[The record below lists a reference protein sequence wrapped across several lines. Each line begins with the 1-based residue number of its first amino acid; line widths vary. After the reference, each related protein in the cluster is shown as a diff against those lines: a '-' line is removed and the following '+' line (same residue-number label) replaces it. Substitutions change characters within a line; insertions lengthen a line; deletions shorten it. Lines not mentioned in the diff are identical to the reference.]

1 MSDIFGKVLGTM
13 LAFILL
19 FFAPFTM
26 VTLSNEMVARRTIM
40 NEMQSFI
47 DEVIDTRAV
56 TDKQL
61 EDLYLG
67 ISGLGPICDVEVN
80 RYVRVVD
87 PDPINQGKIYTTYV
101 YSENNKE
108 YNQGDKV
115 QLRVHAIGDTSAARI
130 LRPIIGAWIDP
141 IDYTFTA
148 RVR

>member
-87 PDPINQGKIYTTYV
+87 RTLSIRERFTPHTFIQKITKSIIREIRCS
-101 YSENNKE
+101 SECTLLVIR
-108 YNQGDKV
+108 V
-115 QLRVHAIGDTSAARI
+115 QLRC
-130 LRPIIGAWIDP
+130 
-141 IDYTFTA
+141 Y
-148 RVR
+148 VRLLERG